1 MSRPELR
8 AELDAALYALRE
20 IRKLVSEGGRDGF
33 DASEDRRRAIAW
45 CWVAAGSALKHYA
58 QTSGTPQGQ
67 PPLAP
72 PIRFRDRLAHQRL
85 DKLDA
90 DLLWETS
97 VRETP
102 DLLRII
108 EQLRDQLAAE

>member
-1 MSRPELR
+1 MLGGGWKRPQ
-8 AELDAALYALRE
+8 ALRPD
-20 IRKLVSEGGRDGF
+20 VRD
-33 DASEDRRRAIAW
+33 
-45 CWVAAGSALKHYA
+45 
-58 QTSGTPQGQ
+58 TSGTAA
-67 PPLAP
+67 LAP

-102 DLLRII
+102 VLLRII

>member
-1 MSRPELR
+1 VSRPELR
-8 AELDAALYALRE
+8 AELDAALNALPE
-20 IRKLVSEGGRDGF
+20 IRKLVCEGGRDGF

-45 CWVAAGSALKHYA
+45 CRVPAGSALKHYA

-67 PPLAP
+67 PPPAP

-85 DKLDA
+85 DNIDA
-90 DLLWETS
+90 GLLWETR

-102 DLLRII
+102 VRLRII